1 MLQQIFIG
9 LFIFCIVGVVF
20 AQCVLFWALLR
31 GEKASVQPFAAGK
44 WIILFFCGAVV
55 CYMIIAASARGG
67 QKTAAESVS
76 AAAES
81 PADESFA
88 AAESPADEALTAS
101 DLPA

>member
-31 GEKASVQPFAAGK
+31 GDRASVKPLDAGK
-44 WIILFFCGAVV
+44 WIMLFFCGAVA
-55 CYMIIAASARGG
+55 CYMIVAAAARGG

-81 PADESFA
+81 PADESSA
-88 AAESPADEALTAS
+88 AAESTAAEVLTAS